1 MGSSFFLPREVHL
14 GFAAEYLY
22 TGETMDAEM
31 AQRIGFVNHVVPPDE
46 LMSKTKELAKKMAAK
61 SVLGLRMTKE
71 AINQNIGST
80 SLESALY
87 LENRSQ
93 VICLA
98 GGPIFNP
105 LKGKGKR
112 SKRC

>member
-1 MGSSFFLPREVHL
+1 
-14 GFAAEYLY
+14 
-22 TGETMDAEM
+22 
-31 AQRIGFVNHVVPPDE
+31 VVPTDE
-46 LMSKTKELAKKMAAK
+46 LMSKTKELASKMAAK
-61 SVLGLRMTKE
+61 SALGLRMTKE

-98 GGPIFNP
+98 AGPILNP
-105 LKGKGKR
+105 FKGKDK
-112 SKRC
+112 K